1 MRCLSKPAD
10 ARYQTGS
17 ELADALLGHLLT
29 IGSSGELRSAWFARR
44 GGGAP
49 VTPL

>member
-1 MRCLSKPAD
+1 MRCLAKPAD

-17 ELADALLGHLLT
+17 DLADALLSYLMT
-29 IGSSGELRSAWFARR
+29 VGSSGELRSAWFARR

-49 VTPL
+49 ATPA